1 MLTRGTDIRRTG
13 LAMCVLAGC
22 GVVTGAAAAVYRWVD
37 DAGRVHFSDT
47 PPASHTEVLE
57 FAPGTAA
64 QAARR
69 QQLLAEESAAAAR
82 DEACAAARTQLAQ
95 YQSAGRLVER
105 DPDGNERE
113 LNADERAS
121 LVETAQARVDADCE
135 VSR

>member
-1 MLTRGTDIRRTG
+1 M
-13 LAMCVLAGC
+13 ALAGQ
-22 GVVTGAAAAVYRWVD
+22 TFRSFF
-37 DAGRVHFSDT
+37 GRTQSDE
-47 PPASHTEVLE
+47 SVLM
-57 FAPGTAA
+57 FG
-64 QAARR
+64 QAARNVGVTTVADLGTSNLLDEAVIR
-69 QQLLAEESAAAAR
+69 QWIGLADETFPMRTAMFHGALMSAPDG

>member
-1 MLTRGTDIRRTG
+1 MLG
-13 LAMCVLAGC
+13 
-22 GVVTGAAAAVYRWVD
+22 
-37 DAGRVHFSDT
+37 GR
-47 PPASHTEVLE
+47 AS
-57 FAPGTAA
+57 
-64 QAARR
+64 AARMG
-69 QQLLAEESAAAAR
+69 AEESAAAAR